1 MEFLLMDIFAIVLLV
16 KYFVKTRRKAKILP
30 LMTLIEL
37 INADLAA
44 NGK

>member
-1 MEFLLMDIFAIVLLV
+1 MEFLGIDIFAIVLLV
-16 KYFVKTRRKAKILP
+16 KYLVKIREKAKILP

-37 INADLAA
+37 INADFAA